1 MEITLEE
8 SGVKVNITA
17 SSFETAFRLKSTI
30 ERELLKSKIN
40 LMELD
45 LEDIAGI
52 INVLMI
58 LDSSSEVFEAMFE
71 CLKKS
76 SYNGVGIKKD
86 TFDTP
91 EKWGDLYEVFFYCLK
106 VNVFPFY
113 KNLLS
118 KFKKRGKEIP
128 AVDLEPVLATV

>member
-1 MEITLEE
+1 MEITIEE
-8 SGVKVNITA
+8 SGAKVNIA
-17 SSFETAFRLKSTI
+17 VCSFESAFKLKSVI
-30 ERELLKSKIN
+30 EKELLKSNIN

-45 LEDIAGI
+45 FEDISKI
-52 INVLMI
+52 INLLMV

-76 SYNGVGIKKD
+76 SYNGVGIKKE

-118 KFKKRGKEIP
+118 KFKKLGRETP
-128 AVDLEPVLATV
+128 AENQEPTLVTV

>member
-8 SGVKVNITA
+8 TGAKVNIGVC
-17 SSFETAFRLKSTI
+17 SFESAYKLKSVI
-30 ERELLKSKIN
+30 EKELLKSNIDI
-40 LMELD
+40 LALD
-45 LEDIAGI
+45 FEDISSI
-52 INVLMI
+52 LNVLMI

-76 SYNGVGIKKD
+76 SYNGIGIKKE

-118 KFKKRGKEIP
+118 KFKKLGRETQ
-128 AVDLEPVLATV
+128 AEDLEPVLATI